1 MKKISMLLLA
11 LVGCVLA
18 SAAQE
23 ATYKIIAEADTTV
36 KTRVGSVTIYS
47 RPVRRYIYEYTSK
60 DADGKPATISGVIM
74 IPSEIASGEATCDGI
89 MLFNRATLGSP
100 DDAPSTGNSQL
111 LNGLIANPLKP
122 NYILVMSDFIGY
134 GSSIDYPSFYLS
146 GDVNAR
152 NSLDG
157 LLAAK
162 QLLDDK
168 NISQGKYLFNLG
180 FSQGGSESLYVA
192 KLRDMEY
199 KDKGITFTKTFAGGG
214 PTDYATA
221 YREYV
226 KKDWCEDCKDVI
238 MMIISCVENCH
249 MDIDYKDLFKEPL
262 ASGAKEYVKTKSKS
276 TLSDYGVSMEDS
288 LHNLIQP
295 AYMDPETEQ
304 AQAFIAKLEEINLM
318 NGWEPDTS
326 QKYFIEHSRHD
337 NYVPIQ
343 CVRAIIPW
351 MTEKGFTPSLVPG
364 KTNLQT
370 NTMVFKLDHTFSAIV
385 WLIQTVA
392 AIEVWPVLYYEG
404 EQNHYYHDVVKDMN
418 LMKVIKTLESLG
430 INIRQ
435 MVNDN
440 SRELKTVIEDGIA
453 DGTYDPN
460 GSLRQLRNVKGAPF
474 RYSVFDLIPGA
485 ADLFAKVGLTTDD
498 VMEMLDDSGISLL
511 DLLEVYAY
519 VMTSD
524 SRLQK
529 DTDALAPLEENIE
542 APLFLMRYY
551 ERQLADWFLLAGYD
565 VHFSNWGM

>member
-1 MKKISMLLLA
+1 MKKLSMILLA
-11 LVGCVLA
+11 LVGYMLT

-36 KTRVGSVTIYS
+36 KTRAGSVTLYS
-47 RPVRRYIYEYTSK
+47 RPVRRYVYEYTSK

-74 IPSEIASGEATCDGI
+74 IPSEVASGEAPCDGI

-100 DDAPSTGNSQL
+100 DDAPSTGNTQL

-134 GSSIDYPSFYLS
+134 GSSIDYPSFYHS

-157 LLAAK
+157 LLAAR
-162 QLLDDK
+162 QLLDD
-168 NISQGKYLFNLG
+168 NGISQGKYLFNLG

-199 KDKGITFTKTFAGGG
+199 KVSYGIVGGTFAGGG
-214 PTDYATA
+214 PTDYAIA
-221 YREYV
+221 YKEYV

-238 MMIISCVENCH
+238 MMMISCVENCH
-249 MDIDYKDLFKEPL
+249 MNIDYKDLFKEPL
-262 ASGAKEYVKTKSKS
+262 ASGAKEYVKTKKKS

-295 AYMDPETEQ
+295 AYMDLESEQ
-304 AQAFIAKLEEINLM
+304 AKAFIAKLEEINLM
-318 NGWEPDTS
+318 NGWEPDLE
-326 QKYFIEHSRHD
+326 QRYFIEHSRHD

-351 MTEKGFTPSLVPG
+351 MRDKGFTPSIVPG

-370 NTMVFKLDHTFSAIV
+370 NTLVFKLDHTLSAIV

-392 AIEVWPVLYYEG
+392 AIEVWPVMYYEG
-404 EQNHYYHDVVKDMN
+404 EQNHYYHDIVKDMN
-418 LMKVIKTLESLG
+418 LLKVVKTLESWG
-430 INIRQ
+430 INIRK

-440 SRELKTVIEDGIA
+440 NSRSLEDVIVEGIA
-453 DGTYDPN
+453 DGSLDPN
-460 GSLRQLRNVKGAPF
+460 GSIAQLRAPF
-474 RYSVFDLIPGA
+474 RASVLDLIPGA
-485 ADLFAKVGLTTDD
+485 ADLLAKVDLTTDD
-498 VMEMLDDSGISLL
+498 AMEMLEDSGITLM
-511 DLLEVYAY
+511 DMLEVFAY
-519 VMTSD
+519 IMSPASSPQVEGDVLST
-524 SRLQK
+524 
-529 DTDALAPLEENIE
+529 LEERVE
-542 APLFLMRYY
+542 APLYLMRYY
-551 ERQLADWFLLAGYD
+551 ENTLANWFLMGGFD
-565 VHFSNWGM
+565 VQYNNWGM